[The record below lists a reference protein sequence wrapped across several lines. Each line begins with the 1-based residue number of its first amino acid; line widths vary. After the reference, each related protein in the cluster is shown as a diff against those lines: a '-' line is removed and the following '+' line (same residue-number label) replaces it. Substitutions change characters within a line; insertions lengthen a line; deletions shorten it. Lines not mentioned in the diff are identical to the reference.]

1 MQEPRP
7 EHLLRL
13 VRNLLEVLAPYEEE
27 LIETEQEAP
36 DVARLRRAVSMA
48 IAEACYWISDEGAG
62 RDPWAPPK
70 GDAAP
75 PSR

>member
-7 EHLLRL
+7 EHLLQL
-13 VRNLLEVLAPYEEE
+13 VRILLEVLTPYEEE
-27 LIETEQEAP
+27 LIEAEQDAP
-36 DVARLRRAVSMA
+36 DVSRLRRAVSMA

-62 RDPWAPPK
+62 RGPWNPPK

-75 PSR
+75 PSG